1 MHKTDLIDAVSKTTN
16 MSKTDTSKVIDAT
29 LKTILTS
36 LKKGDDVRLTGF
48 GTFGTSKRKARKGRN
63 PRTGATIQIPASTV
77 PKFSAGK
84 ELRSCAATNKLVAVF
99 ETESNPWIFQGFSLL
114 QYL

>member
-16 MSKTDTSKVIDAT
+16 LSKTDTSKVIDAT

-84 ELRSCAATNKLVAVF
+84 ELREAVNK
-99 ETESNPWIFQGFSLL
+99 
-114 QYL
+114 

>member
-1 MHKTDLIDAVSKTTN
+1 VFITNPRGDNMHKTDLIDAVSKTTN
-16 MSKTDTSKVIDAT
+16 MSKTDTGKVIDAT
-29 LKTILTS
+29 LKTILTC

-63 PRTGATIQIPASTV
+63 PRTGAAIQIPASTV

-84 ELRSCAATNKLVAVF
+84 ELREAVNK
-99 ETESNPWIFQGFSLL
+99 
-114 QYL
+114 